1 MDVSA
6 RIIGDVTIARGCS
19 VWPMAVIRAD
29 SAPLRIGI
37 RSAVLDL
44 ALIEAPKG
52 HPVLLE
58 DEVLVSHGAMVH
70 GASIETGVL
79 VGIGAIL
86 LDGVHIA
93 AGSIIGAGSLVTAGT
108 RIPPCSLVLGSP
120 GKVIRQT
127 TEQERE
133 NIRLQ
138 IAELF
143 EKSRSFISE

>member
-29 SAPLRIGI
+29 SASIRIGI